1 MSRTRLLQFPAMQF
15 ARLLPLAAAWI
26 LMTGPLPAQVGSGVL
41 TGRVLDESGSA
52 IVDAEVKV
60 LAQESGAVQ
69 SLRTNQEGLFRA
81 TALLPG
87 VWSAEVHATGFDP
100 QLRKNL
106 TVEVAQTLAVDFV
119 LRVGK
124 STQAID
130 VTADI
135 LQLETQSS
143 SVGQLVNHKMI
154 DNLPVGNRAATS
166 LVNLSPG
173 VVMIS
178 SGEGAENYPIFSVA
192 GGRARNQDFTL
203 DGGNVTNAVGVTRPQ
218 QQTSLPLDA
227 MEEFRVISNNYSAEY
242 GHSTGGIIALSTRSG
257 TNDFHGSVFE
267 FARNNA
273 IDARNFFAATTP
285 PLNLHQ
291 FGGSIGGP
299 IIKDKTHFFASWEET
314 REAYGSSV
322 ISTVPT
328 LAERQGDFS
337 AFKSVVYDPASLSG
351 GKRQPFAGN
360 QIPLNR
366 LDPVALKAEAYYPSP
381 NRSST
386 SGISGNYGANS
397 HSTLRRDI
405 LVGKLDHRLTEKDQ
419 LTVRYYINDYSQQDD
434 GSYRNPVADPGAAT
448 TDGRVQSFLASHL
461 HTFSS
466 ELVNNLSFSYDQRA
480 FIQRRPG
487 SGQGLAQAL
496 GLTGVSNAAFPTISV
511 NGYALLG
518 SLGTTNSA
526 VARIQTPIT
535 DTQVLDSLSKYHGK
549 HAFKTGV
556 EYRRGYNRETDD
568 TTSSGSVAFTRQIT
582 GQPGVSGTGDA
593 FASYLLGSANTATLQ
608 NSDTIASHASYYSL
622 FAQDDYR
629 VTNRLTINAG
639 LRWEVELPRT
649 VAGNRMNAFNP
660 TAINPV
666 SGTPGVVT
674 FAGLNGTSASAF
686 DPNYR
691 NFGPRLGFAYNT
703 PFAKNLVIR
712 GGLGIFYGPMVSNS
726 VGPSAAL
733 GFGDS
738 LSLVASS
745 ADTATALI
753 LRNGFP
759 AYTRPAIGTPG
770 FGAVAPNGKPNT
782 AVTYFDRTRPTPIS
796 YQFNLDVQDEI
807 APNLV
812 LEFGY
817 IGNVSHHLTAGD
829 LSINQVPAQL
839 LGPGNLQ
846 SIRPFPQFSNVSI
859 INPPVGNSTYHAGFV
874 KLERRFSNG
883 FSLLAHYTF
892 SKFLDDA
899 ASANDYGDPGSYM
912 DAYNRRLDKGLSGSD
927 IPHRAIFT
935 VLYSVPQFT
944 GHRLAHAVLG
954 SWQVGLLSTLQSGQP
969 FSVFDSV
976 NRSNSFSAGTM
987 RPNLIADPMAGPQ
1000 SLSQWFNTSAFQSA
1014 PAYTFGNSPRSVLR
1028 GPAWKTVD
1036 VTLAKRFKFTER
1048 WSTELRG
1055 ELFNVLN
1062 HANFD
1067 IPGHTLGNADFG
1079 VISAAE
1085 PARTVQLAL
1094 RVLF

>member
-1 MSRTRLLQFPAMQF
+1 MSRFPQVRVWRF
-15 ARLLPLAAAWI
+15 AKQLSMAAAWI
-26 LMTGPLPAQVGSGVL
+26 VMAGPLAAQVGSGII

-52 IVDAEVKV
+52 IAGAEVKV
-60 LAQESGAVQ
+60 LAQESGAAQV
-69 SLRTNQEGLFRA
+69 LRTNQEGLFRA
-81 TALLPG
+81 TSLLPG
-87 VWSAEVHATGFDP
+87 GWSAEVHATGFDP
-100 QLRKNL
+100 QVRNNL

-124 STQAID
+124 SSQAID

-178 SGEGAENYPIFSVA
+178 TGEGAENYPIFSVA

-257 TNDFHGSVFE
+257 TNDLHGSVFE

-273 IDARNFFAATTP
+273 LDARNFFAATTP

-314 REAYGSSV
+314 RQAYGSSV

-337 AFKSVVYDPASLSG
+337 AFSSVVYDPATLSG
-351 GKRQPFAGN
+351 GKKQAFTGN
-360 QIPLNR
+360 LIPLTR
-366 LDPVALKAEAYYPSP
+366 QDPVARKASAYYPNP
-381 NRSST
+381 NRAST

-405 LVGKLDHRLTEKDQ
+405 LVGKLDHRLTQKDQ
-419 LTVRYYINDYSQQDD
+419 LTARYYINDYSQGDD
-434 GSYRNPVADPGAAT
+434 GSYRIPVADPGAAT
-448 TDGRVQSFLASHL
+448 TDGRVQSFMASHL

-466 ELVNNLSFSYDQRA
+466 ELVNNFSFSYDRRY

-487 SGQGLAQAL
+487 AGQGLAQAL
-496 GLTGVSNAAFPTISV
+496 GLAGVSAAAFPTISV

-518 SLGTTNSA
+518 ARGTTNAA

-535 DTQVLDSLSKYHGK
+535 DTQILDSLSKYHGR
-549 HAFKTGV
+549 HAFKTGF
-556 EYRRGYNRETDD
+556 EYRRGYNRETNDA
-568 TTSSGSVAFTRQIT
+568 TSSGSVAFTRQIT

-593 FASYLLGSANTATLQ
+593 FASFLTGSANTAGFQST
-608 NSDTIASHASYYSL
+608 DTIASHASYYAL
-622 FAQDDYR
+622 YAQDDYR

-649 VAGNRMNAFNP
+649 VDNNRMNAFDP

-666 SGTPGVVT
+666 SGTPGIVT
-674 FAGLNGTSASAF
+674 FAGLNGASASAF
-686 DPNYR
+686 DPNYG
-691 NFGPRLGFAYNT
+691 NFGPRLGFAYNA

-712 GGLGIFYGPMVSNS
+712 GGAGIFYGPMVSNS
-726 VGPSAAL
+726 VGPSASL

-753 LRNGFP
+753 LSNGFP
-759 AYTRPAIGTPG
+759 AYSRPSIETPG
-770 FGAVAPNGKPNT
+770 FGAVGPNAKPNT
-782 AVTYFDRTRPTPIS
+782 DVTYFARNRPTPVS
-796 YQFNLDVQDEI
+796 YQYNLDVQNEI

-812 LEFGY
+812 LELGY
-817 IGNVSHHLTAGD
+817 MGNVSHRLTAGD
-829 LSINQVPAQL
+829 LSINQVPSQL

-846 SIRPFPQFSNVSI
+846 SLRPFPQFSGVSI
-859 INPPVGNSTYHAGFV
+859 INPPVGNSTYHAAFV
-874 KLERRFSNG
+874 KLERRFSHG
-883 FSLLAHYTF
+883 FSFLAHYTF
-892 SKFLDDA
+892 SKFIDDA
-899 ASANDYGDPGSYM
+899 ASANEYGDPGSYM
-912 DAYNRRLDKGLSGSD
+912 NAYNRRLDKGLSGSD
-927 IPHRAIFT
+927 IPHRAIIT
-935 VLYSVPQFT
+935 VLYAVPQFT
-944 GHRLAHAVLG
+944 NHKLVHAALG
-954 SWQVGLLSTLQSGQP
+954 GWQVGVLSTLQSGQP
-969 FSVFDSV
+969 FTVFDSV

-987 RPNLIADPMAGPQ
+987 RPNRIGDPTSGPQ
-1000 SLSQWFNTSAFQSA
+1000 SLAQWFNTSAFQSA
-1014 PAYTFGNSPRSVLR
+1014 PAYSFGNSPRSVLR

-1036 VTLAKRFKFTER
+1036 VTLAKHFKLTER
-1048 WSTELRG
+1048 WGTELRG

-1067 IPGHTLGNADFG
+1067 TPGHTLGNADFG
-1079 VISAAE
+1079 VISASE

-1094 RVLF
+1094 RILF

>member
-1 MSRTRLLQFPAMQF
+1 MSRFPQFRVWRF
-15 ARLLPLAAAWI
+15 AQQLPVAIAWIVMAGPLA
-26 LMTGPLPAQVGSGVL
+26 AQVGSGVI
-41 TGRVLDESGSA
+41 TGRVLDESGLA
-52 IVDAEVKV
+52 VVDAEVKV
-60 LAQESGAVQ
+60 RAQESGAAQ
-69 SLRTNQEGLFRA
+69 ILRTNQEGLFRA
-81 TALLPG
+81 TSLLPG

-100 QLRKNL
+100 QVRNNL

-178 SGEGAENYPIFSVA
+178 TGEGAENYPIFSVA

-257 TNDFHGSVFE
+257 TNDWHGSVFE

-273 IDARNFFAATTP
+273 LDTRNFFAATTP

-314 REAYGSSV
+314 RQAYGSSV

-337 AFKSVVYDPASLSG
+337 AFSSVVYDPATLSG
-351 GKRQPFAGN
+351 GKKQAFAGN
-360 QIPLNR
+360 LIPITR
-366 LDPVALKAEAYYPSP
+366 QDPVARNASAYYPNP
-381 NRSST
+381 NRAST

-405 LVGKLDHRLTEKDQ
+405 LVGKLDHRLTQKDQ
-419 LTVRYYINDYSQQDD
+419 LTARYYINDYSQGDD
-434 GSYRNPVADPGAAT
+434 GSYRIPVADPGAAT
-448 TDGRVQSFLASHL
+448 TDGRVQSFMASHL

-466 ELVNNLSFSYDQRA
+466 ELVNNFSFSYDRRY

-487 SGQGLAQAL
+487 AGQGLAQAL
-496 GLTGVSNAAFPTISV
+496 GLEGVSDAAFPTISV

-518 SLGTTNSA
+518 ARGTTNAA

-535 DTQVLDSLSKYHGK
+535 DTQILDSLSKYHGR
-549 HAFKTGV
+549 HAFKTGF
-556 EYRRGYNRETDD
+556 EYRRGYNRETNDA
-568 TTSSGSVAFTRQIT
+568 TSSGSVAFTRQIT

-593 FASYLLGSANTATLQ
+593 FASFLTGSANTAGFQST
-608 NSDTIASHASYYSL
+608 DTIASHASYYAL
-622 FAQDDYR
+622 YAQDDYR

-649 VAGNRMNAFNP
+649 VDDNRMNAFDP
-660 TAINPV
+660 IAINPV
-666 SGTPGVVT
+666 SGTPGIVT
-674 FAGLNGTSASAF
+674 FAGLNGASASAF
-686 DPNYR
+686 DPNYA

-703 PFAKNLVIR
+703 PFAKNLVLR
-712 GGLGIFYGPMVSNS
+712 GGAGIFYGPMVSNS
-726 VGPSAAL
+726 VGPSASL

-759 AYTRPAIGTPG
+759 AYSRPSIETPG
-770 FGAVAPNGKPNT
+770 FGAVEPNAKPNT
-782 AVTYFDRTRPTPIS
+782 DVTYFARNRPTPVS
-796 YQFNLDVQDEI
+796 YQYNLDVQNEI

-812 LEFGY
+812 LELGY
-817 IGNVSHHLTAGD
+817 MGNVSHNLTAGD

-846 SIRPFPQFSNVSI
+846 SLRPFPQFSNVSI

-874 KLERRFSNG
+874 KLERRFSHG
-883 FSLLAHYTF
+883 FSFLAHYTF
-892 SKFLDDA
+892 SKFIDDA
-899 ASANDYGDPGSYM
+899 ASANEYGGPGSYM
-912 DAYNRRLDKGLSGSD
+912 NAYNRRLDKGLSGSD
-927 IPHRAIFT
+927 IPHRAIIT

-944 GHRLAHAVLG
+944 NHKLAHAALG
-954 SWQVGLLSTLQSGQP
+954 GWQVGVLSTLQSGQP
-969 FSVFDSV
+969 FTVFDSV

-987 RPNLIADPMAGPQ
+987 RPNRIGDPTSGPQ
-1000 SLSQWFNTSAFQSA
+1000 GLSQWFNISAFQSA

-1028 GPAWKTVD
+1028 GPAWKAVD
-1036 VTLAKRFKFTER
+1036 VTLAKHFKLTER
-1048 WSTELRG
+1048 WGAELRG

-1067 IPGHTLGNADFG
+1067 TPGHTLGNADFG

-1094 RVLF
+1094 RILF

>member
-1 MSRTRLLQFPAMQF
+1 MRFRLVQFVA
-15 ARLLPLAAAWI
+15 LLALWAVAVHPLA
-26 LMTGPLPAQVGSGVL
+26 AQVGSSVL
-41 TGRVLDESGSA
+41 TGRVLDASGSSV
-52 IVDAEVKV
+52 VDAEVKV
-60 LAQESGAVQ
+60 VNQESGAVRT
-69 SLRTNQEGLFRA
+69 LHTNQEGIYRA

-87 VWSAEVHATGFDP
+87 TWSAEVHAIGFDF
-100 QLRKNL
+100 QVRKNL
-106 TVEVAQTLAVDFV
+106 TVEVAQTLAADFV
-119 LRVGK
+119 LQVGK
-124 STQAID
+124 NNQAID
-130 VTADI
+130 VTAEI

-154 DNLPVGNRAATS
+154 DSLPVGNRAATS
-166 LVNLSPG
+166 LVSLSPG

-178 SGEGAENYPIFSVA
+178 TGEGAENYPIFSVA

-227 MEEFRVISNNYSAEY
+227 MEEFRVISNNYAAEY

-267 FARNNA
+267 FGRNNA
-273 IDARNFFAATTP
+273 LDARNFFASTTP

-299 IIKDKTHFFASWEET
+299 ILHDKTHFFASWEET

-328 LAERQGDFS
+328 LAERKGDFS
-337 AFKSVVYDPASLSG
+337 GFSAAIFDPASLSG
-351 GKRQPFAGN
+351 GKKKTFAGN
-360 QIPLNR
+360 IIPIAS
-366 LDPVALKAEAYYPSP
+366 LDPVALKAAAYYPTP
-381 NRSST
+381 NRVST
-386 SGISGNYGANS
+386 GGISGNYGANS

-405 LVGKLDHRLTEKDQ
+405 LVGKLDHRLREKDQ
-419 LTVRYYINDYSQQDD
+419 LTARYYINDYSQVDD
-434 GSYRNPVADPGAAT
+434 GSYRNPVADPGAAS
-448 TDGRVQSFLASHL
+448 TDGRVQSFMASHL
-461 HTFSS
+461 HTFSA
-466 ELVNNLSFSYDQRA
+466 ELVNNLSFSYDQRT
-480 FIQRRPG
+480 FLQRRPG
-487 SGQGLAQAL
+487 AGQGLAQAL
-496 GLTGVSNAAFPTISV
+496 GLTGVSNAAFPTINV

-518 SLGTTNSA
+518 ALGTTNAA
-526 VARIQTPIT
+526 VARIQTPVT
-535 DTQVLDSLSKYHGK
+535 DTQVLDSLSKYHGR
-549 HAFKTGV
+549 HAFKTGF

-568 TTSSGSVAFTRQIT
+568 TTSSGSLGFTRQIT

-593 FASYLLGSANTATLQ
+593 FASFLTGSANTAGFQ
-608 NSDTIASHASYYSL
+608 NSDTIASHASYYAL
-622 FAQDDYR
+622 FVQDDYR

-639 LRWEVELPRT
+639 VRWEVETPRT
-649 VAGNRMNAFNP
+649 VEGNRLNSFNP

-674 FAGLNGTSASAF
+674 FAGVNGVPASSF
-686 DPNYR
+686 DSNYN
-691 NFGPRLGFAYNT
+691 NFGPRLGFAYNA
-703 PFAKNLVIR
+703 PFVKNLVIR
-712 GGLGIFYGPMVSNS
+712 GGVGIFYGPMVSNS

-745 ADTATALI
+745 ADTATALL

-759 AYTRPAIGTPG
+759 TYTRPAIGMPG
-770 FGAVAPNGKPNT
+770 FGAVPVNGKPNT
-782 AVTYFDRTRPTPIS
+782 AVTYFDRNRQTPIS
-796 YQFNLDVQDEI
+796 YQYNLNVQDEI

-812 LEFGY
+812 LEVGY
-817 IGNVSHHLTAGD
+817 IGNVSHHLTSGD
-829 LSINQVPAQL
+829 LSINQVPTQL

-846 SIRPFPQFSNVSI
+846 WSRPFPQFSAVSI
-859 INPPVGNSTYHAGFV
+859 INPPVGNSTYHAGYV
-874 KLERRFSNG
+874 KLERRFSHG
-883 FSLLAHYTF
+883 FSFLGHYTF
-892 SKFLDDA
+892 SKFIDDA
-899 ASANDYGDPGSYM
+899 ASANEYGDPGSYLN
-912 DAYNRRLDKGLSGSD
+912 AYNRRLDKGLSGSD
-927 IPHRAIFT
+927 IPHRGVIT
-935 VLYSVPQFT
+935 VLYSVPQFA
-944 GHRLAHAVLG
+944 GHKFAHAVLG
-954 SWQVGLLSTLQSGQP
+954 GWQAGVLSNLQSGQP
-969 FSVFDSV
+969 FTVFDSV

-987 RPNLIADPMAGPQ
+987 RPNLIADPTTGTQ
-1000 SLSQWFNTSAFQSA
+1000 SLSHWFNTAAFQTA
-1014 PAYTFGNSPRSVLR
+1014 GAYTFGNSPRSVLR

-1036 VTLAKRFKFTER
+1036 VTLSKHFKLSER
-1048 WSTELRG
+1048 WSTEFRG

-1067 IPGHTLGNADFG
+1067 TPGHTLGNADFG

>member
-1 MSRTRLLQFPAMQF
+1 M
-15 ARLLPLAAAWI
+15 AAAWI
-26 LMTGPLPAQVGSGVL
+26 AMVCPLAAQVGSGVI

-60 LAQESGAVQ
+60 LAQESGAAQV
-69 SLRTNQEGLFRA
+69 LRTNQEGLFRA
-81 TALLPG
+81 TSLLPG
-87 VWSAEVHATGFDP
+87 AWSAEVHATGFDP
-100 QLRKNL
+100 QVRNNL

-119 LRVGK
+119 LSVGK
-124 STQAID
+124 STQVID

-178 SGEGAENYPIFSVA
+178 SGEGAENYPVFSVA

-273 IDARNFFAATTP
+273 LDARNFFAATAP

-314 REAYGSSV
+314 RQAYGSSV

-337 AFKSVVYDPASLSG
+337 AFSSVVYDPATLSG
-351 GKRQPFAGN
+351 GKKQAFAGN
-360 QIPLNR
+360 LIPLTR
-366 LDPVALKAEAYYPSP
+366 QDPVARKASAYYPNP
-381 NRSST
+381 NRASN

-405 LVGKLDHRLTEKDQ
+405 LVGKLDHRLTQKDQ
-419 LTVRYYINDYSQQDD
+419 LTARYYINDYSQGDD
-434 GSYRNPVADPGAAT
+434 GSYRIPVADPGAAT
-448 TDGRVQSFLASHL
+448 TDGRVQSFMASHL

-466 ELVNNLSFSYDQRA
+466 ELVNNFSFSYDRRY

-487 SGQGLAQAL
+487 AGQGLAQAL
-496 GLTGVSNAAFPTISV
+496 GLAGVSDAAFPTISV

-518 SLGTTNSA
+518 ARGTTNAA

-535 DTQVLDSLSKYHGK
+535 DTQILDSLSKYHGR
-549 HAFKTGV
+549 HAFKTGF
-556 EYRRGYNRETDD
+556 EFRRGYNRETNDA
-568 TTSSGSVAFTRQIT
+568 TSSGSIAFTRQIT

-593 FASYLLGSANTATLQ
+593 FASFLTGGANTAGFQST
-608 NSDTIASHASYYSL
+608 DTIASHASYYAL
-622 FAQDDYR
+622 YAQDDYR

-649 VAGNRMNAFNP
+649 VDGNRMNAFDP
-660 TAINPV
+660 VAVNPV
-666 SGTPGVVT
+666 SGTPGIVT
-674 FAGLNGTSASAF
+674 FAGLNGASASAF
-686 DPNYR
+686 DPNYG
-691 NFGPRLGFAYNT
+691 NFGPRLGFAYNA
-703 PFAKNLVIR
+703 PFAKNLVLR
-712 GGLGIFYGPMVSNS
+712 GGAGIFYGPMVSNS
-726 VGPSAAL
+726 VGPSASL

-759 AYTRPAIGTPG
+759 AYSRPSIETSG
-770 FGAVAPNGKPNT
+770 FGAVAANAKPNT
-782 AVTYFDRTRPTPIS
+782 DVTYFVRNRPTPVS
-796 YQFNLDVQDEI
+796 YQYNLDVQDEI
-807 APNLV
+807 VPNLV
-812 LEFGY
+812 LELGY
-817 IGNVSHHLTAGD
+817 LANVSHHLTAGD

-846 SIRPFPQFSNVSI
+846 SQRPFPQFSGVSI
-859 INPPVGNSTYHAGFV
+859 INPPVGNSTYNAGFV
-874 KLERRFSNG
+874 KLERRFSHG
-883 FSLLAHYTF
+883 FSFLAHYTF

-899 ASANDYGDPGSYM
+899 ASANEYGDPGSYM

-927 IPHRAIFT
+927 IPHRAMIT

-944 GHRLAHAVLG
+944 NHRLAHAALG
-954 SWQVGLLSTLQSGQP
+954 GWQVGVLSTLQSGQP
-969 FSVFDSV
+969 FTVFDSV

-987 RPNLIADPMAGPQ
+987 RPNRIGDPAQGPQ

-1036 VTLAKRFKFTER
+1036 VTLAKHFKLTER
-1048 WSTELRG
+1048 WGAELRG

-1067 IPGHTLGNADFG
+1067 TPGHTLGNADFG